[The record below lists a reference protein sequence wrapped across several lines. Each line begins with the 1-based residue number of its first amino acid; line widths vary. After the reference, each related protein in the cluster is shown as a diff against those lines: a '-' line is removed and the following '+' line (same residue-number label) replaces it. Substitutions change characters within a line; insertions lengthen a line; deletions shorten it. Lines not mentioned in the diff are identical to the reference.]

1 MTLTSYRILEVRPKH
16 RLPLVLD
23 NGPKYGGVV
32 GSYGLLAPLFHSHTL
47 ITTQCRLDG
56 NTPVRRTDRKNDA
69 TLYPVSKYKL
79 KASIVK
85 SATLKEGRELN
96 QVTRLALCFVQ
107 LLLARSSDEVAADFV

>member
-1 MTLTSYRILEVRPKH
+1 MSCP
-16 RLPLVLD
+16 
-23 NGPKYGGVV
+23 
-32 GSYGLLAPLFHSHTL
+32 PLFCTHTL

-107 LLLARSSDEVAADFV
+107 LSLARSSDEVAADFV